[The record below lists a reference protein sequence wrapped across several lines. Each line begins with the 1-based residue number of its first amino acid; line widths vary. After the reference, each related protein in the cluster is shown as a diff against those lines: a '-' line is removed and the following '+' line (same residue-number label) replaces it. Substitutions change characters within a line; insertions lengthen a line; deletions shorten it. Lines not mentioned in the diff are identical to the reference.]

1 MTTELKLEVGKRY
14 RRRDGEVVTISW
26 RCGSEDYPFVANT
39 DYSYDEDG
47 RYLSGDEHAFDL
59 VEEVADEQPQSDDIN
74 NPSHYTQFPVDVIEL
89 AENLM
94 FNLGNVVKYVCRCEF
109 KGDTIKDLKKAKWY
123 LEREIMRR
131 EKK

>member
-1 MTTELKLEVGKRY
+1 MNET
-14 RRRDGEVVTISW
+14 GEST
-26 RCGSEDYPFVANT
+26 YPFSAQDGYWYTANGFYADGMT
-39 DYSYDEDG
+39 DD
-47 RYLSGDEHAFDL
+47 ADL
-59 VEEVADEQPQSDDIN
+59 VEEVADEPPQEDDIN
-74 NPSHYTQFPVDVIEL
+74 NPSHYTQFPVEVI
-89 AENLM
+89 AITENLP